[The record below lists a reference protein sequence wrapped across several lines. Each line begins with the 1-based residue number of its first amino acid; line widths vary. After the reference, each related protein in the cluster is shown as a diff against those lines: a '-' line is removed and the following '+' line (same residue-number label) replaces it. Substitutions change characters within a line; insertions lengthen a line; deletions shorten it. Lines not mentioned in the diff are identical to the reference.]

1 MMKKNWLTS
10 ISIPALLAVYGVLYV
25 WQPGGARVLLL
36 LTDILFVAFALLAA
50 LLALKASRMFEPGAA
65 ARWVW
70 LLLSAGMLMLATA
83 ELLWA
88 YHNFLDRPIPF
99 PSAMDVLWAIGYLPV
114 LLSLLLQYRTLGVQV
129 SRRRKL
135 TVFAIYL
142 VVLIVAFVP
151 LLGSIL
157 PNPGQVAAMQVLIGA
172 YYLIGNLSVAFVAA
186 LSLLFL
192 GNALVSRPW
201 QYIFFGILLFA
212 VAGVTFA
219 YGEWNNLYAT
229 GSNFLSAVV
238 DVSYVAAY
246 VLIAVGAYTQLTLRL
261 GE

>member
-1 MMKKNWLTS
+1 MMKRTWLTS
-10 ISIPALLAVYGVLYV
+10 ASILALLVVYGVLYA
-25 WQPGGARVLLL
+25 WQPGGPRALLL
-36 LTDILFVAFALLAA
+36 LTDVLFVTFALLAA
-50 LLALKASRMFEPGAA
+50 ILALKASRMFEPGAA
-65 ARWVW
+65 ARRVW
-70 LLLSAGMLMLATA
+70 LLLSTGMLMLATA
-83 ELLWA
+83 ELLWT

-99 PSAMDVLWAIGYLPV
+99 PSAMDILWAIGYLPV
-114 LLSLLLQYRTLGVQV
+114 LLSLLLQYRMLGVQI
-129 SRRRKL
+129 SRRRKW
-135 TVFAIYL
+135 TVFTIYL
-142 VVLIVAFVP
+142 GVLIVAFVP

-157 PNPGQVAAMQVLIGA
+157 PNPGGVAAMQILISA

-201 QYIFFGILLFA
+201 QYIFISILLFA

-238 DVSYVAAY
+238 DVAYVAAY
-246 VLIAVGAYTQLTLRL
+246 LLAAAGTYAQLTLRL
-261 GE
+261 IA